1 VTFTAIVVKNLL
13 NRPTRSL
20 LTIAGLALGVAG
32 PIALASTAWGFES
45 TRISMYS
52 VRGTD
57 LIVTRAESLSPVAIS
72 FSHDEVRDI
81 GNLPEVGEA
90 SGMLND
96 VMSLEDMPVMM
107 LMGLESN
114 TFIWDHLRLVSGR
127 RPANDDEPVLM
138 LGTIAAEV
146 LKKVTG
152 SEIKIGRRTFTVCG
166 TFESA
171 SLAEN
176 GSVVMTLPQL
186 QRVTHQEGRVNFL
199 NLKLAEGMT
208 AAHRDNLRA
217 SIVAGWPGFKAFS
230 AGQMV
235 EQTAA
240 IRAVKA
246 MSQTT
251 TAIAILIGALS
262 VMNTMMMSI
271 AERTREIGLLLAV
284 GWRRRR
290 IIRLI
295 LSEALTLSMAG
306 GTAGLAGGI
315 ALVKFFE
322 QGPFLQGK
330 IAPEIG
336 SPLFALAFG
345 IAIGLGVA
353 GGAYPA
359 VRAARLSP
367 CEALRHE

>member
-32 PIALASTAWGFES
+32 PIAIASAVWGFENS
-45 TRISMYS
+45 WTRMYA

-57 LIVTRAESLSPVAIS
+57 LIVTRAESLSPVAVS
-72 FSHDEVRDI
+72 FSHHEVRAI
-81 GNLPEVGEA
+81 GTLPEVAQA

-96 VMSLEDMPVMM
+96 VMSLEDLPVMM

-138 LGTIAAEV
+138 LGSIAADV
-146 LKKVTG
+146 LNKVAG
-152 SEIKIGRRTFTVCG
+152 SEIKLGRRTFTVCG
-166 TFESA
+166 IFESP

-208 AAHRDNLRA
+208 AADRDNLRT

-230 AGQMV
+230 AGQIV
-235 EQTAA
+235 EQAA
-240 IRAVKA
+240 GIRAVKTISWA
-246 MSQTT
+246 T
-251 TAIAILIGALS
+251 TAIAILVGALS
-262 VMNTMMMSI
+262 VMNIMMMSI
-271 AERTREIGLLLAV
+271 TERTREIGLLLAV

-290 IIRLI
+290 IVRLI
-295 LSEALTLSMAG
+295 LGEALMLSMAG

-315 ALVKFFE
+315 ALVKFLE
-322 QGPFLQGK
+322 YGPILQGK
-330 IAPEIG
+330 LTPEIG
-336 SPLFALAFG
+336 SPLVALAFG

-353 GGAYPA
+353 GGTYPA